1 MTMSKELLEKA
12 KAVNSA
18 EELLA
23 LAKENNV
30 ELTEESSKAYF
41 ELVQAQSKNGELS
54 DEELDNVS
62 GGGCHASDGRLVTTV
77 ANSCKH
83 WRYKRCWWTSLT
95 RFDDCPSH
103 SISHT
108 NDLCKSYFMV
118 SHICDT
124 CMHCTYEDALWLCN
138 HPANKG

>member
-1 MTMSKELLEKA
+1 MLKEEMIAKA
-12 KAVNSA
+12 KEAKSV

-23 LAKENNV
+23 LAKENGV
-30 ELTEESSKAYF
+30 ELTEEEAKAYF
-41 ELVQAQSKNGELS
+41 AKLNPKSGELS
-54 DEELDNVS
+54 DDELSNVS
-62 GGGCHASDGRLVTTV
+62 GGGCHTSDGRLVTTV

-95 RFDDCPSH
+95 RFDDCPAHGKSDATWRC
-103 SISHT
+103 IS
-108 NDLCKSYFMV
+108 YGMV